1 MAVNYDLTQTGQEVQ
16 INLDQVMPNW
26 EAIQEEVRNRE
37 DADLAVRRDMV
48 AYTDA
53 EKERAQGVEA
63 GLQSQI
69 DEIIGGGATVNLTA
83 SPSTVFVGIESE
95 INLNATASV
104 NATSISITGGS
115 IAEPITGSGKALI
128 GTDTLTPSVPGVTTY
143 TATFVISRQSRTA
156 AKNVTAVYPVY
167 YGSGMAESDVLDV
180 EACKAS
186 ARTSPTGTYTV
197 SVVGSAKYIW
207 FFVPANMTGITSAK
221 MNGFDFPLEN
231 LDNTTDGDGVEYRV
245 YRTPYTQEINSYSID
260 INK

>member
-1 MAVNYDLTQTGQEVQ
+1 MAVNYDLTQTGPEVQ
-16 INLDQVMPNW
+16 TNLDQVMPNW

-83 SPSTVFVGIESE
+83 LPSTVFVGVGTT

-115 IAEPITGSGKALI
+115 IAEPITGSGKALS
-128 GTDTLTPSVPGVTTY
+128 GTDTLTPSMPGATTY
-143 TATFVISRQSRTA
+143 TATFVITGQSRTA
-156 AKNVTAVYPVY
+156 TRNVTAVYPIY
-167 YGSGMAESDVLDV
+167 YGAGMQESDVLGV
-180 EACKAS
+180 AACKAS
-186 ARTSPTGTYTV
+186 ARTSPAGTYNVTV
-197 SVVGSAKYIW
+197 ADSAKYIW
-207 FFVPANMTGITSAK
+207 FFVPASMTPITSAK

-231 LDNTTDGDGVEYRV
+231 LDNTTDAGGVEYRV
-245 YRTPYTQEINSYSID
+245 YRTPYTQEENTYPIVIS
-260 INK
+260 